1 MARFS
6 GSMQAFFL
14 AGALMVGAAGGAAA
28 ADLTLPVPPP
38 IEPVAA
44 PAPFSGWYLR
54 GDVGVGINE
63 MSNFSSTDASF
74 VPGFQYDGA
83 GLGTQA
89 IIGAGVGYQFN
100 NWFRADVTGEYRT
113 ESKFWANEGYNGG
126 VGDVGGDGY
135 SGSARSTVVLAN
147 GYFDIGTWY
156 GFTPFVGGGVGAAF
170 QQFHALTDIGLGP
183 NNVGAYGIAPDRNLV
198 QFAWALMAGVDYSIL
213 PNWKIELSYRYLDM
227 GNISSYPIAC
237 TAGCTNES
245 QSFHMASH
253 DVRLGLRYVFAE
265 VPLPAPPLQ
274 GPVVSKY

>member
-6 GSMQAFFL
+6 GSMQFFL
-14 AGALMVGAAGGAAA
+14 AGALAVGATGAAAA
-28 ADLTLPVPPP
+28 ADLALPPP
-38 IEPVAA
+38 PVIELTA
-44 PAPFSGWYLR
+44 PMQFNGWYLR
-54 GDVGVGINE
+54 GDVGVGFDE
-63 MSNFSSTDASF
+63 MSNFASTDASF

-89 IIGAGVGYQFN
+89 IIGGGVGYQFN

-113 ESKFWANEGYNGG
+113 PSKFWAMESYAGG
-126 VGDVGGDGY
+126 VGFGPGGDAY
-135 SGSARSTVVLAN
+135 TASVRSAVVLAN

-170 QQFHALTDIGLGP
+170 HQFHALQDIGTGP
-183 NNVGAYGIAPDRNLV
+183 GNFGAYGIAPDRNLT
-198 QFAWALMAGVDYSIL
+198 QLAWALMAGVDYSIL

-237 TAGCTNES
+237 TAGCTNER
-245 QSFHMASH
+245 QSFHLASN
-253 DVRLGLRYVFAE
+253 DVRVGLRYVFAE
-265 VPLPAPPLQ
+265 VPPLAPPLQ